1 MKACGRRDAHG
12 PCPSHAPAPACAHCG
27 NPDVLRPVH
36 MTAYCRPCVAAL
48 ARIAGDPLSASMSV
62 VARLEDASLD
72 VLRLSAGAAW
82 SWTASWPSTGD
93 LRTLTGRTA

>member
-1 MKACGRRDAHG
+1 MRACTRTDPHT
-12 PCPSHAPAPACAHCG
+12 CPSHQPVPACRHCG
-27 NPDVLRPVH
+27 APDVIRGDGG
-36 MTAYCRPCVAAL
+36 MTLTCARCVAAL

-82 SWTASWPSTGD
+82 SWTASWPATGD
-93 LRTLTGRTA
+93 LRTLTGRPA

>member
-1 MKACGRRDAHG
+1 MRACGRTDPHSG
-12 PCPSHAPAPACAHCG
+12 CPIHRPEPECQHCG
-27 NPDVLRPVH
+27 SPAIVRPVH

-82 SWTASWPSTGD
+82 SWTASWPATGD